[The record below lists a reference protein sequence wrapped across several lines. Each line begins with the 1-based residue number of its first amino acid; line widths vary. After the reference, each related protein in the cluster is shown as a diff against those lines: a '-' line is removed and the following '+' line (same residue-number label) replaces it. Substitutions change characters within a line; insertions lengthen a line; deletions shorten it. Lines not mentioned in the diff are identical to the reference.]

1 MSTSDGTLH
10 GEPNGTERLAGLDVS
25 LDQPFDLDSLVAL
38 RSAVAAHAD
47 RFGLSDRRVQELVL
61 VAHELASNAI
71 RHGGGSG
78 RVRLWKADG
87 AVVCEISDGGP
98 GLATGTGERFWRP
111 PVDALGGRGL
121 WLAYHLCDRFEV
133 RSDPTGTTA
142 IATMI
147 VRKG

>member
-1 MSTSDGTLH
+1 MSTSDDTLY
-10 GEPNGTERLAGLDVS
+10 GEPNGTSADSMDVT

-47 RFGLSDRRVQELVL
+47 RFGLSDHRTQELVL

-71 RHGGGSG
+71 RHGGGKG
-78 RVRLWKADG
+78 RLRLWKSDG
-87 AVVCEISDGGP
+87 AVTCEVSDAGP
-98 GLATGTGERFWRP
+98 GLASGAGNRFWRP

-133 RSDPTGTTA
+133 RSGPTGTIA
-142 IATMI
+142 LATML
-147 VRKG
+147 VNNG